1 MLKIN
6 DKAPEFSLQDS
17 EGDIVNLKD
26 FLGKKILLY
35 FYPKDD
41 TPGCTKEACGFRDL
55 NGELQDLGLVVL
67 GISKDS
73 VKSHKKFK
81 DKYNLNF
88 PILSDEST
96 ETIKKYKAFGKKKFM
111 GREYEGTLRISY
123 LIDEKG
129 KIEKVYDEVNTKEH
143 AAEVLEY
150 LKSDK

>member
-6 DKAPEFSLQDS
+6 DKAVEFSLQDQD
-17 EGDIVNLKD
+17 GNLVNLKD

-55 NGELQDLGLVVL
+55 NQELKDLGLIVL

-73 VKSHKKFK
+73 VKSHKKFAE
-81 DKYNLNF
+81 KYNLNF
-88 PILSDEST
+88 PILSDESA
-96 ETIKKYKAFGKKKFM
+96 EIIKKYEVWGKKKFM

-129 KIEKVYDEVNTKEH
+129 KIEKVYDEVDTKEH

-150 LKSDK
+150 LKGIR